1 MHYITHF
8 KDRILVTNN
17 STLRC
22 RRNWKLLPPRW
33 DLTAVSVSMWQ
44 GRPSGKLQLS
54 KLWNDMVSLL
64 LLGHANYVVPPPTTS
79 LTFRPFL
86 TFRTFV
92 IRRCEILVGF
102 SCAVRNDTRN
112 FWLTPHRVARNNPR
126 DGGLGRCANCLWR
139 QNFINGLFSCV
150 ADATDLLSWLNEPFL
165 LKTVRHTGGCLPWV
179 RQCMP
184 LFFQSLLLNL
194 LHHSPKSLRCRN
206 FSCADPAIEC
216 SKAETILVNC
226 AFPIL
231 KSSSVV
237 YATLFVL
244 TVCCRFKIQKVAS
257 GS

>member
-1 MHYITHF
+1 M
-8 KDRILVTNN
+8 
-17 STLRC
+17 
-22 RRNWKLLPPRW
+22 
-33 DLTAVSVSMWQ
+33 
-44 GRPSGKLQLS
+44 RPYFCKHVARSSQVVNCS
-54 KLWNDMVSLL
+54 CQSCEMTYMVSLL
-64 LLGHANYVVPPPTTS
+64 LLGHANYVVPPPTTQVTS
-79 LTFRPFL
+79 LPLTVSDLQNFRN
-86 TFRTFV
+86 TTM
-92 IRRCEILVGF
+92 
-102 SCAVRNDTRN
+102 RNLGRVQLRGPQRHTQLLAD
-112 FWLTPHRVARNNPR
+112 PHRVARNNTR
-126 DGGLGRCANCLWR
+126 DGGLGRCTNCLWR

-165 LKTVRHTGGCLPWV
+165 LKTVRHTGGCLPRV